1 MCSGPFRTGTATG
14 LVWLNRGPSGSEGLM
29 TSVPLVVFP
38 IAPHILDGLGRRT
51 GRVLAVRGEQQQ
63 GCDGGQRA
71 EDPDFAL
78 HQTSPTLA
86 REGCLQVSAP
96 PADALGRTVNLRR
109 LGLVRPQN
117 YHILRNLDY
126 GGLRREVVP
135 SAQRVYAAA
144 SRFVLSTNGAP
155 CVRLIWR
162 SVWGQRAR
170 ELAGRQSARPLI
182 GALAIASSLR

>member
-1 MCSGPFRTGTATG
+1 MCLPFAESSNKAAT
-14 LVWLNRGPSGSEGLM
+14 
-29 TSVPLVVFP
+29 
-38 IAPHILDGLGRRT
+38 
-51 GRVLAVRGEQQQ
+51 
-63 GCDGGQRA
+63 GGQRA

-126 GGLRREVVP
+126 GGLCREVVP

-170 ELAGRQSARPLI
+170 ELAGRQAVSEAPHWRP
-182 GALAIASSLR
+182 GHREQPALMFPESCRSPIIDLRIHHC

>member
-1 MCSGPFRTGTATG
+1 MCSGPFRKGTAAG
-14 LVWLNRGPSGSEGLM
+14 LVWLNRGHSGSEGLM

-86 REGCLQVSAP
+86 REG
-96 PADALGRTVNLRR
+96 
-109 LGLVRPQN
+109 RPQMPLVGQSTCEGWVWCDFRTTTFCATSTMEDFAGKSCQAHN
-117 YHILRNLDY
+117 VCTLLLHASYW
-126 GGLRREVVP
+126 
-135 SAQRVYAAA
+135 QRTERPAYA
-144 SRFVLSTNGAP
+144 
-155 CVRLIWR
+155 
-162 SVWGQRAR
+162 
-170 ELAGRQSARPLI
+170 
-182 GALAIASSLR
+182 